1 MSQRNLFIGL
11 STIISSIATAILISG
26 IPTPQAATAQTAG
39 TPISVPAPTAA
50 AAFTQQDIDSTKVI
64 AVASP
69 YGEGEHQLLV
79 LQQVTDEKPCWSVS
93 GTDVKTVDP
102 LLLSFDFTGIC
113 GRATDSNGYSI
124 RLAGQDVGWRYSLQV
139 AKRNGEMMLIGR
151 PTGSKKMPE
160 LTIARIKGTP
170 DSFGKFEMEPGW
182 RITKRTFNGETLGHF
197 YFTHEQTLATLTNP
211 NPKPTISLK

>member
-1 MSQRNLFIGL
+1 MSHRNLFVSL
-11 STIISSIATAILISG
+11 STIVSSIATAFLISG
-26 IPTPQAATAQTAG
+26 VPAPQAAMAQTAG

-50 AAFTQQDIDSTKVI
+50 AAFAQQDIDSTKVV

-79 LQQVTDEKPCWSVS
+79 LQQMSDEKPCWSVS
-93 GTDVKTVDP
+93 GTDVKTIDP

-124 RLAGQDVGWRYSLQV
+124 RMAGQDIGWRYSLQV
-139 AKRNGEMMLIGR
+139 TKRNGEMWLIGK
-151 PTGSKKMPE
+151 PTGAKRTPE
-160 LTIARIKGTP
+160 LKIARIKGTP
-170 DSFGKFEMEPGW
+170 ESFGKFEMEPGW

-197 YFTHEQTLATLTNP
+197 YFTHEQTLASLTNQ
-211 NPKPTISLK
+211 TISLK